1 MKHTLQSFNLDCDS
15 IIRFVQQSS
24 EKHADG
30 SLDLNALAEAL
41 HVTLPKPED
50 EVKYNLTWLQ
60 YWITTVLQQTIT
72 DHHQLNTIATE
83 KADKLYVKHPY
94 LLVKAE
100 DVITPE
106 GEIVVRVKRIYEANI
121 NKMPH
126 AQIVNLCSKQLK
138 ITVQNARYHAT
149 KARNQLTEASIQ

>member
-1 MKHTLQSFNLDCDS
+1 MKHTLQAFNLDCDS

-24 EKHADG
+24 EKHAEG

-50 EVKYNLTWLQ
+50 DVKYNLTWLQ
-60 YWITTVLQQTIT
+60 YWITTSLQQNIT
-72 DHHQLNTIATE
+72 DHHQLNAIATE
-83 KADKLYVKHPY
+83 KADKLYTKHPY

-106 GEIVVRVKRIYEANI
+106 GEIAVRVKRIYQENK

-149 KARNQLTEASIQ
+149 KARNQLTEANIQ

>member
-1 MKHTLQSFNLDCDS
+1 MSIKETIQAFNLDCDS

-41 HVTLPKPED
+41 SITLPKPED
-50 EVKYNLTWLQ
+50 QAKYNLSWLQ
-60 YWITTVLQQTIT
+60 YWITSALQNIDATE
-72 DHHQLNTIATE
+72 LNAIATE
-83 KADKLYVKHPY
+83 KADKLFQKHPY

-100 DVITPE
+100 DVITTE
-106 GEIVVRVKRIYEANI
+106 GEIAVRVKRIYEANVG
-121 NKMPH
+121 KLTH

-138 ITVQNARYHAT
+138 ITTQNARYHAT
-149 KARNQLTEASIQ
+149 KAKKQLTEQA